1 MYDII
6 IIGAGPAGL
15 TAAIYAG
22 RQGNK
27 TLILEKNIAGGKGL
41 EVPLMENYPGYEKIE
56 GQKLIQKM
64 KKQATK
70 HAQIKELEEVTKIK
84 KTRKEFKV
92 ETKKDTYKTRTIILA
107 TGTRHRKLKIP
118 GEKKFQGR
126 GVSYCATCDGP
137 LYKNK
142 KVLVIGGGNSALQ
155 EAIFL
160 HNIGSKPT
168 IIHRRDQLR
177 AQKYLQD
184 QIKKLKIPI
193 IWNSTLKEIKGNN
206 AVQGAIIENKKTG
219 QTTKI
224 KTDGI
229 FIAIGEEPLNKLAK
243 SLGVETDKAGYIV
256 TDKQQ
261 RTSIERVYA
270 AGDITGG
277 LNQWITACAEGA
289 IAATSAYKDTSEI

>member
-15 TAAIYAG
+15 TAGIYAG
-22 RQGNK
+22 RQGSK
-27 TLILEKNIAGGKGL
+27 TLILEKGIAGGKGL
-41 EVPLMENYPGYEKIE
+41 EVPLMENYPGYEKIQ
-56 GQKLIQKM
+56 GQELIQKI
-64 KKQATK
+64 KKQTTK
-70 HAQIKELEEVTKIK
+70 LVPIKELEEVTKIK
-84 KTRKEFKV
+84 KHKKGFMV
-92 ETKKDTYKTRTIILA
+92 ETKKDTYTARTIILA
-107 TGTRHRKLKIP
+107 TGTRHRRLQIP
-118 GEKKFQGR
+118 GEEEFIGR

-160 HNIGSKPT
+160 KQIGCKPT
-168 IIHRRDQLR
+168 LVHRRDELR

-184 QIKKLKIPI
+184 QAKKLKIPI
-193 IWNSTLKEIKGNN
+193 IWNTTLQEIKGKQK
-206 AVQGAIIENKKTG
+206 VQEAILEDTKTG
-219 QTTKI
+219 QTKTI

-229 FIAIGEEPLNKLAK
+229 FIAIGEEPINKLAQDI
-243 SLGVETDKAGYIV
+243 GVKLDKAGYIV

-261 RTSIERVYA
+261 RTNIEGVYA

-277 LNQWITACAEGA
+277 LNQWVTACAEGA
-289 IAATSAYKDTSEI
+289 IAATYAQRNTR

>member
-15 TAAIYAG
+15 TAGIYAG
-22 RQGNK
+22 RQGSK

-41 EVPLMENYPGYEKIE
+41 EVPLMENYPGYEKIQ
-56 GQKLIQKM
+56 GQELIQKI

-70 HAQIKELEEVTKIK
+70 LVELKELEEVIKIK
-84 KTRKEFKV
+84 KENMKFTV
-92 ETKKDTYKTRTIILA
+92 ETKKDTYTTRTIILA
-107 TGTRHRKLKIP
+107 TGTRHRRLKIP
-118 GEKKFQGR
+118 GEKEFLGR

-137 LYKNK
+137 LYKGK
-142 KVLVIGGGNSALQ
+142 EILVIGGGNSAVQ

-160 HNIGSKPT
+160 KQIGCKPS
-168 IIHRRDQLR
+168 IVHRRDELR

-184 QIKKLKIPI
+184 RAKKLKIPI
-193 IWNSTLKEIKGNN
+193 IWNTTLKEIKGKGKVQK
-206 AVQGAIIENKKTG
+206 AVLENRKTG
-219 QTTKI
+219 QTETI
-224 KTDGI
+224 KVDGI
-229 FIAIGEEPLNKLAK
+229 FIAIGEEPINKLAQD
-243 SLGVETDKAGYIV
+243 LGVKLDKAGYII

-261 RTSIERVYA
+261 RTSVEGVYA

-289 IAATSAYKDTSEI
+289 IAATSAQRDTQ

>member
-22 RQGNK
+22 RQGSK
-27 TLILEKNIAGGKGL
+27 TLILEKGIAGGKGL
-41 EVPLMENYPGYEKIE
+41 EVPLMENYPGYEKIQ

-70 HAQIKELEEVTKIK
+70 HAKLKELEEVTKIEK
-84 KTRKEFKV
+84 NSKNFKI
-92 ETKKDTYKTRTIILA
+92 ETKKDTYTTKTIILA
-107 TGTRHRKLKIP
+107 TGTRHRRLKIP
-118 GEKKFQGR
+118 GEKEFLGR
-126 GVSYCATCDGP
+126 GVSYCTTCDGP

-160 HNIGSKPT
+160 HKIGSKPT

-184 QIKKLKIPI
+184 QIKKQKIPI
-193 IWNSTLKEIKGNN
+193 IWDTVLKEIKGKEK
-206 AVQGAIIENKKTG
+206 VQEAIIENKKTG
-219 QTTKI
+219 KTSTI

-229 FIAIGEEPLNKLAK
+229 FIAIGEEPINKLAK
-243 SLGVETDKAGYIV
+243 NLGIKLDKAGYII

-261 RTSIERVYA
+261 RTNIERVYA

-289 IAATSAYKDTSEI
+289 IAATTAYKDTQK

>member
-22 RQGNK
+22 RQGSK
-27 TLILEKNIAGGKGL
+27 TLILEKGIAGGKGL
-41 EVPLMENYPGYEKIE
+41 EVPLMENYPGYERIE
-56 GQKLIQKM
+56 GQELIQKI

-70 HAQIKELEEVTKIK
+70 HAQLKELEEVAKIK
-84 KTRKEFKV
+84 KTREGFKV
-92 ETKKDTYKTRTIILA
+92 ETKKDTYKTKTIILA
-107 TGTRHRKLKIP
+107 TGTKHRKLGIP
-118 GEKKFQGR
+118 GEKKFLGK

-137 LYKNK
+137 LYQDK

-160 HNIGSKPT
+160 HKIGSKPT

-193 IWNSTLKEIKGNN
+193 IWNTTLKKIKGKET
-206 AVQGAIIENKKTG
+206 VQEAIIENKKTG

-229 FIAIGEEPLNKLAK
+229 FIAIGEEPLNKLAQD
-243 SLGVETDKAGYIV
+243 LGVKTDKKGYII
-256 TDKQQ
+256 TDKYQ
-261 RTSIERVYA
+261 RTNIEGVYA

-277 LNQWITACAEGA
+277 LNQWVTACAEGA
-289 IAATSAYKDTSEI
+289 IAATTAYKDTQ

>member
-22 RQGNK
+22 RQGSK
-27 TLILEKNIAGGKGL
+27 TLILEKGIAGGKGL
-41 EVPLMENYPGYEKIE
+41 EVPLMENYPGYERIE
-56 GQKLIQKM
+56 GQELIQKI
-64 KKQATK
+64 KKQATE
-70 HAQIKELEEVTKIK
+70 HAQLKELEEVTKIE
-84 KTRKEFKV
+84 KTREGFEV
-92 ETKKDTYKTRTIILA
+92 GTKKDTYKTKTIILA
-107 TGTRHRKLKIP
+107 TGTRHKRLGIP
-118 GEKKFQGR
+118 GEEKFLGR

-137 LYKNK
+137 LYKDK
-142 KVLVIGGGNSALQ
+142 KVLVVGGGNSALQ

-160 HNIGSKPT
+160 HKIGSKPT

-184 QIKKLKIPI
+184 QTKKLKIPI

-206 AVQGAIIENKKTG
+206 AVQGAIIENKKG
-219 QTTKI
+219 QTTTI

-229 FIAIGEEPLNKLAK
+229 FIAIGEEPLNKLAQN
-243 SLGVETDKAGYIV
+243 LGVKTDKAGYII

-261 RTSIERVYA
+261 RTNIERVYA

-277 LNQWITACAEGA
+277 LNQWVTACAEGA
-289 IAATSAYKDTSEI
+289 IAATTAYKDTSKI

>member
-22 RQGNK
+22 RQGSK
-27 TLILEKNIAGGKGL
+27 TLILERGIAGGKGL
-41 EVPLMENYPGYEKIE
+41 EVPLMENYPGYERIE
-56 GQKLIQKM
+56 GQQLIQKI

-70 HAQIKELEEVTKIK
+70 HVQLKELEEVTKIK
-84 KTRKEFKV
+84 KTHKGFKV
-92 ETKKDTYKTRTIILA
+92 ETKKDTYETKTIILA
-107 TGTRHRKLKIP
+107 TGTKHRKLGIP
-118 GEKKFQGR
+118 GEEKFLGR

-137 LYKNK
+137 LYQNK
-142 KVLVIGGGNSALQ
+142 KVLVVGGGNSALQ

-160 HNIGSKPT
+160 HKIGSKPT

-193 IWNSTLKEIKGNN
+193 IWNSTLKEIKGKKTVQE
-206 AVQGAIIENKKTG
+206 AVIENKKTG
-219 QTTKI
+219 QTTTI

-229 FIAIGEEPLNKLAK
+229 FIAIGEEPLNKLAQDLK
-243 SLGVETDKAGYIV
+243 IKTDKGGYII
-256 TDKQQ
+256 TDKYQ
-261 RTSIERVYA
+261 RTNIEGVYA

-277 LNQWITACAEGA
+277 LNQWVTACAEGA
-289 IAATSAYKDTSEI
+289 IAATTAHKDTQ

>member
-22 RQGNK
+22 RQGSK
-27 TLILEKNIAGGKGL
+27 TLILEKGIAGGKGL
-41 EVPLMENYPGYEKIE
+41 EVPLMENYPGYEKIQ

-64 KKQATK
+64 KKQAT
-70 HAQIKELEEVTKIK
+70 QLVPLKELEEVTKIK
-84 KTRKEFKV
+84 KHKEGFTVK
-92 ETKKDTYKTRTIILA
+92 TKKDTYQTRTIILA
-107 TGTRHRKLKIP
+107 TGTKHRRLKIP
-118 GEKKFQGR
+118 GEKEFLGR

-142 KVLVIGGGNSALQ
+142 KVLVIGGGNSAVQ

-160 HNIGSKPT
+160 HKIGCQPT

-193 IWNSTLKEIKGNN
+193 KWNTTLKEIKGNKK
-206 AVQGAIIENKKTG
+206 VQKAILEDRKTG
-219 QTTKI
+219 QTQKI

-229 FIAIGEEPLNKLAK
+229 FIAIGEEPTNQLAQDLGIKL
-243 SLGVETDKAGYIV
+243 DKAGYII

-261 RTSIERVYA
+261 RTNIEGVYA

-289 IAATSAYKDTSEI
+289 IAATSAHQDILQ

>member
-22 RQGNK
+22 RQGSK
-27 TLILEKNIAGGKGL
+27 TLILEKAIAGGKGL
-41 EVPLMENYPGYEKIE
+41 EVPLMENYPGYERIE
-56 GQKLIQKM
+56 GQELIQKI

-70 HAQIKELEEVTKIK
+70 HAQLKELEEVTKIE
-84 KTRKEFKV
+84 KTHKGFKV
-92 ETKKDTYKTRTIILA
+92 ETKKDTYKAKTIILA
-107 TGTRHRKLKIP
+107 TGTKHRKLGIP
-118 GEKKFQGR
+118 GEEKFLGR

-137 LYKNK
+137 LYRDK
-142 KVLVIGGGNSALQ
+142 KVLVVGGGNSALQ

-160 HNIGSKPT
+160 HKIGSKPT
-168 IIHRRDQLR
+168 IMHRRDQLR

-193 IWNSTLKEIKGNN
+193 IWDSTLKEIKGKET
-206 AVQGAIIENKKTG
+206 VQEAIIENKKTG
-219 QTTKI
+219 QTTTI

-229 FIAIGEEPLNKLAK
+229 FIAIGEEPLNKLAQDLK
-243 SLGVETDKAGYIV
+243 IKTDKRGYII
-256 TDKQQ
+256 TDKYQ
-261 RTSIERVYA
+261 RTNIRGVYA

-277 LNQWITACAEGA
+277 LNQWVTACAEGA
-289 IAATSAYKDTSEI
+289 IAATTAYKDTQ